1 MCGIAGIIGDYNEI
15 QLDAML
21 VSQHHRGPDA
31 TGKYF
36 DAKFAGL
43 GHNRL
48 AIIDLSPKSNQPFI
62 DNSERYVIVFN
73 GEIYNYIELKEDL
86 QNQYDFKTESDTE
99 VLLAAFIIYGKSCLA
114 KLNGM
119 FAFAIWDNQEKKLFA
134 ARDRFG
140 VKPFYYSLFQNTFYF
155 SSEIKAIHA
164 AGIPKVTDEKVW
176 ASYFAFGSYGMPN
189 ETFWEEIAQLPGG
202 YFLEFF
208 GCQSELSLPRASRGV
223 DDQSCSIALRQAQCD
238 KVQTECQSELSLPRA
253 SRGVEDQ
260 SCSIA
265 LRQAQCDKVQ
275 TKYQSE
281 SSLPRASRGVEDQS
295 CSMAL
300 RQAQCDKVQTE
311 CHSEPFEELPR
322 ASRGGGAEVFSDRK
336 NLTIERWYCF
346 EEEVTKQPKNLTF
359 EQAKQ
364 HYLGL
369 LKDSI
374 KLRFRADVPVGF
386 NISGGLD
393 SSVLLAL
400 VNFQEND
407 NSNLRCHSELVEEH
421 IKDQHSAINAYTFYT
436 NNSDY
441 DELPWVEQMI
451 GKTHNPLTK
460 VLLQGDEI
468 PELAKKMAWQ
478 QDEPYGGIPTLA
490 YGKIFEQARKDGVLV
505 LLDGQGMDEQWAGY
519 DYYTQENEATIQG
532 VLESPYKINMLSD
545 SFLAKGVKPIYPK
558 PFDDSILNKQY
569 RDLFYTKIPR
579 ALRFNDRISMMYS
592 TELREP
598 FLDYRLVEF
607 AFSLPLDFKIRNG
620 QTKFMLREIASEYL
634 SADLVFAPKRALQT
648 PQREWLATDLKQ
660 WVNQQFVGVENSSA
674 SGWFNI
680 DELQKELKLYF
691 EANTQ
696 SSFHIWQCISLN
708 QMLKIE
714 V

>member
-31 TGKYF
+31 TGKYY
-36 DAKFAGL
+36 DKNFAAL

-62 DNSERYVIVFN
+62 DNSGRYVIVFN

-119 FAFAIWDNQEKKLFA
+119 FAFAIWDNQEKKMFA

-140 VKPFYYSLFQNTFYF
+140 VKPFNYCLFQNTFYF

-164 AGIPKVTDEKVW
+164 AGVPKTPNEKVW
-176 ASYFAFGSYGMPN
+176 ASYFAFGTYGMPN

-202 YFLEFF
+202 HFLE
-208 GCQSELSLPRASRGV
+208 
-223 DDQSCSIALRQAQCD
+223 
-238 KVQTECQSELSLPRA
+238 
-253 SRGVEDQ
+253 
-260 SCSIA
+260 
-265 LRQAQCDKVQ
+265 
-275 TKYQSE
+275 Y
-281 SSLPRASRGVEDQS
+281 
-295 CSMAL
+295 
-300 RQAQCDKVQTE
+300 
-311 CHSEPFEELPR
+311 
-322 ASRGGGAEVFSDRK
+322 K
-336 NLTIERWYCF
+336 NKKLTTQKWYCF
-346 EEEVTKQPKNLTF
+346 EDEVAKQPKNLTF

-400 VNFQEND
+400 VNLQETN
-407 NSNLRCHSELVEEH
+407 NSNKNGHSELVEEH

-451 GKTHNPLTK
+451 SKTHNPLTK
-460 VLLQGDEI
+460 VLLQADAVTA
-468 PELAKKMAWQ
+468 LAEKMTWH
-478 QDEPYGGIPTLA
+478 QDEPYAGIPTLA
-490 YGKIFEQARKDGVLV
+490 YAAIFEQARKDGVLV

-532 VLESPYKINMLSD
+532 VLQSPYKINMLSD
-545 SFLAKGVKPIYPK
+545 SFSAKGVKPIYPK

-691 EANTQ
+691 EGNIQ

-708 QMLKIE
+708 EMLKIE